1 MRYFY
6 CSGVEGDFNVDSSN
20 DPSAGAQYQNN
31 NDNLRQPSKKT
42 RFKFKYIILF
52 IQKFWYIVLV
62 AGVVIAGFITWR
74 VILANQN
81 AAWDRASSYFAK
93 ADYKKAEEELAG
105 LPVPSSAERLRVYA
119 QTMLATQ
126 NLEKSLTAY
135 EKLYKINKDPSVK
148 LLIGNIY
155 NQQKKYDL
163 AIEAYRE
170 IITSNT
176 GNVQAY
182 VNLATVYK
190 LQNKSDEA
198 IKVSKEGVKNNPTS
212 VILGE
217 LLVSMLMDDT
227 NSAEFKS
234 AVAALKKLNPSDPLL
249 QSIDQ

>member
-1 MRYFY
+1 M
-6 CSGVEGDFNVDSSN
+6 DSSN
-20 DPSAGAQYQNN
+20 DPNIGSQYQNDTN
-31 NDNLRQPSKKT
+31 NRVSPK
-42 RFKFKYIILF
+42 RGGFKFKYIILF

-62 AGVVIAGFITWR
+62 AGVIVAGLITWR
-74 VILANQN
+74 VIIANQN

-93 ADYKKAEEELAG
+93 ADYKKAEEELASM
-105 LPVPSSAERLRVYA
+105 PVPSSVERLRVYA

-126 NLEKSLTAY
+126 KLDKSLTAY

-155 NQQKKYDL
+155 NQQKKYDQ
-163 AIEAYRE
+163 AIVAYRE
-170 IITSNT
+170 IITSNS

-190 LQNKSDEA
+190 LQGKSDDA

-212 VILGE
+212 VVLSE

-227 NSAEFKS
+227 DSAEFKA